1 MKVDALLDPKPTASG
16 NNTMDLSRLFSL
28 HGKVALVTGASR
40 GIGYCIAEFYA
51 AAGATVVISSGCQ
64 EDLEIQAAELKGKGY
79 SVTAIA
85 CDVEKTEEIE
95 ELVSN
100 TIALYGQLDILVNN
114 VGINPI
120 YGRIQ
125 ELDIADFDHLM
136 NVNVKAPFVLSKLC
150 LPYLRESSNASII
163 NISAAEGLKPEP
175 KLALYSISNAAL
187 ISLSKAFAKE
197 WGNYQIR
204 VNVICPGMT
213 QTEFN
218 EVMWSNDRMMME
230 RMKSLSLKRMCEN
243 EEVAAM
249 ALFLASPASAYT
261 TGTVMAVDGGMN
273 I

>member
-1 MKVDALLDPKPTASG
+1 MKVDTLVDPKPTATG
-16 NNTMDLSRLFSL
+16 NNTMDLSKLFSL

-40 GIGYCIAEFYA
+40 GIGYCIAEFFA
-51 AAGATVVISSGCQ
+51 AAGASVVISSECQ
-64 EDLEIQAAELKGKGY
+64 EDLELQAAELKGKGY

-85 CDVEKTEEIE
+85 CDVEKPEEIE
-95 ELVSN
+95 ELVIN
-100 TIALYGQLDILVNN
+100 TVALYGQLDILVNN

-243 EEVAAM
+243 EEVVAM

>member
-16 NNTMDLSRLFSL
+16 RSTMDLSKLFSL
-28 HGKVALVTGASR
+28 QRKVAIVTGASG
-40 GIGYCIAEFYA
+40 GIGYCIAEFFA

-64 EDLEIQAAELKGKGY
+64 EDLELQAEGLSERGY

-85 CDVEKTEEIE
+85 CDVEKPEELE
-95 ELVSN
+95 ELVSK
-100 TIALYGQLDILVNN
+100 TVALFGQLDILVNN
-114 VGINPI
+114 VGINPV

-125 ELDIADFDHLM
+125 ELDIDEFDRLM
-136 NVNVKAPFVLSKLC
+136 NVNVKAPFILSKLC

-163 NISAAEGLKPEP
+163 NIGAAEGIKPEP

-213 QTEFN
+213 KTEFN

-230 RMKSLSLKRMCEN
+230 RMKNLSLKRMCEN

-261 TGTVMAVDGGMN
+261 TGTVMAVDGGFN